1 MRVFLFLNLIM
12 TSNFSQY
19 ISQKIDLNTHI
30 MWFEKSNKYIV
41 VNDLLNNLILNKIDS
56 DKFPIKIS
64 LLKQNKINSKKLKH
78 IKDDIKN
85 LLEECN
91 IEYDDTNSPMS
102 FSIADEYTH
111 YSKFRFNERV
121 VKIEYSDERLKLL
134 IDPKF
139 VHLNCNENEE
149 TTFKIVEKNKKINL
163 FKNDKFLGSWGSK
176 KMHEFQG
183 KVSMELTSFFHG
195 MSNYD
200 WTAVF
205 HGSSL
210 CKENI
215 GLMLTGDSGS
225 GKSSLSAIL
234 MTDNFALIADDFS
247 PMDDKGIH
255 YNFPSAISIKEGFY
269 SEAKKL
275 YKSFQELNEYYI
287 NDIKG
292 NVKYLPDYSGKSIL
306 KSNCKTILNVKF
318 GSGLKNE
325 IKSINKGKAL
335 ENILP
340 DAWISSDIKDA
351 NAFINWVKSSS
362 FYDLTYND
370 NNEAIKMINE
380 IL

>member
-1 MRVFLFLNLIM
+1 M
-12 TSNFSQY
+12 TANFSQF
-19 ISQKIDLNTHI
+19 ISETIDLNTHI

-41 VNDLLNNLILNKIDS
+41 VNDLLNNLILNRINS
-56 DKFPIKIS
+56 EKFPIDTS
-64 LLKQNKINSKKLKH
+64 LLKKNKINSEKLKP
-78 IKDDIKN
+78 ISDNIKN

-91 IEYDDTNSPMS
+91 QDYDKINPKQSL
-102 FSIADEYTH
+102 SIADEYIH
-111 YSKFRFNERV
+111 QSKFKFNRRV
-121 VKIEYSDERLKLL
+121 VKIEYSDERLKSL

-139 VHLNCNENEE
+139 NHLKCNDREEIIYKVVERNE
-149 TTFKIVEKNKKINL
+149 KINL
-163 FKNDKFLGSWGSK
+163 FKNKKFLGSWGND

-195 MSNYD
+195 MSDSD

-205 HGSSL
+205 HGSTL
-210 CKENI
+210 FRGNNC
-215 GLMLTGDSGS
+215 LMLTGDSGS

-234 MTDNFALIADDFS
+234 MANDFALIADDFS

-275 YKSFQELNEYYI
+275 YKSFSELNEYYI

-292 NVKYLPDYSGKSIL
+292 NVKYLADKTDKPIL
-306 KSNCKTILNVKF
+306 KSNCNTILNVKF
-318 GSGLKNE
+318 GAGLKNE

-335 ENILP
+335 EKILP
-340 DAWISSDIKDA
+340 DAWISKNIKDA
-351 NAFINWVKSSS
+351 MAFITWVKSSM

-370 NNEAIKMINE
+370 NDEAIKMINK

>member
-1 MRVFLFLNLIM
+1 M
-12 TSNFSQY
+12 TANFSQF
-19 ISQKIDLNTHI
+19 ISETIDLNTHI

-41 VNDLLNNLILNKIDS
+41 VNDLLNNLILNRINS
-56 DKFPIKIS
+56 EKFPIDTS
-64 LLKQNKINSKKLKH
+64 LLKKNKINSEKLKP
-78 IKDDIKN
+78 ISDNIKN

-91 IEYDDTNSPMS
+91 QDYDKINPKQSL
-102 FSIADEYTH
+102 SIADEYIH
-111 YSKFRFNERV
+111 QSKFKFNRRV
-121 VKIEYSDERLKLL
+121 VKIEYSDERLKSL

-139 VHLNCNENEE
+139 NHLKCNDKEEIIFKVVERNE
-149 TTFKIVEKNKKINL
+149 KINL
-163 FKNDKFLGSWGSK
+163 FKNKKFLGSWGNE

-195 MSNYD
+195 MSDSD

-205 HGSSL
+205 HGSTL
-210 CKENI
+210 FRGNNC
-215 GLMLTGDSGS
+215 LMLTGDSGS

-234 MTDNFALIADDFS
+234 MANDFALIADDFS

-275 YKSFQELNEYYI
+275 YKSFSELNEYYI

-292 NVKYLPDYSGKSIL
+292 NVKYLADKSDKPIL
-306 KSNCKTILNVKF
+306 SSNCNTILNVKF
-318 GSGLKNE
+318 GAGLKNE

-335 ENILP
+335 EKILP
-340 DAWISSDIKDA
+340 DAWISKNIKDA
-351 NAFINWVKSSS
+351 MAFITWVKSSM
-362 FYDLTYND
+362 FYDLTYN
-370 NNEAIKMINE
+370 NNDEAIKIINK

>member
-1 MRVFLFLNLIM
+1 M
-12 TSNFSQY
+12 TSNFSEY
-19 ISQKIDLNTHI
+19 ISEQIDVNTHI

-41 VNDLLNNLILNKIDS
+41 VNDLLNNLILNRIDT

-64 LLKQNKINSKKLKH
+64 LLEQNKINSEILKP
-78 IKDDIKN
+78 IIDNIKN

-91 IEYDDTNSPMS
+91 TEYENINSQPS
-102 FSIADEYTH
+102 ILIADKYIH
-111 YSKFRFNERV
+111 QSKFKFNEKV
-121 VKIEYSDERLKLL
+121 VKIEYSDERLKSL

-139 VHLNCNENEE
+139 EHLKCNKNEE
-149 TTFKIVEKNKKINL
+149 ITYKIVEKNKKINL
-163 FKNDKFLGSWGSK
+163 FKNEKFLGSWGK
-176 KMHEFQG
+176 EKMHEFQG

-195 MSNYD
+195 MNDSD

-210 CKENI
+210 CKENNC
-215 GLMLTGDSGS
+215 LMLTGDSGS

-234 MTDNFALIADDFS
+234 MSDNFTLIADDFS

-269 SEAKKL
+269 YEAKKL
-275 YKSFQELNEYYI
+275 YKSFSELNEYYI

-325 IKSINKGKAL
+325 IKLINKGKAL
-335 ENILP
+335 EKILP
-340 DAWISSDIKDA
+340 DTWISREIKDA
-351 NAFINWVKSSS
+351 KAFINWVKSSS
-362 FYDLTYND
+362 FYDLSYND
-370 NNEAIKMINE
+370 NNEAVKMINE

>member
-1 MRVFLFLNLIM
+1 M
-12 TSNFSQY
+12 TANFSQF
-19 ISQKIDLNTHI
+19 ISETIDLNTHI

-41 VNDLLNNLILNKIDS
+41 VNDLLNNLILNRINS
-56 DKFPIKIS
+56 EKFPINTS
-64 LLKQNKINSKKLKH
+64 LLKKNKLNSEKLKP
-78 IKDDIKN
+78 ISDNIKN

-91 IEYDDTNSPMS
+91 QDYDKINPKQSL
-102 FSIADEYTH
+102 SIANEYIH
-111 YSKFRFNERV
+111 QSKFKFNRRV
-121 VKIEYSDERLKLL
+121 VKIEYSDERLKSL

-139 VHLNCNENEE
+139 NHLKCNDSEEIIYKVVERNE
-149 TTFKIVEKNKKINL
+149 KINL
-163 FKNDKFLGSWGSK
+163 FKNKKFLGSWGNE

-195 MSNYD
+195 MSDSD

-205 HGSSL
+205 HGSTL
-210 CKENI
+210 FRGNNC
-215 GLMLTGDSGS
+215 LMLTGDSGS

-234 MTDNFALIADDFS
+234 MANDFALIADDFS

-275 YKSFQELNEYYI
+275 YKSFSELNEYYI

-292 NVKYLPDYSGKSIL
+292 NVKYLADKSDKPIL
-306 KSNCKTILNVKF
+306 SSNCNTILNVKF
-318 GSGLKNE
+318 GAGLKNE

-335 ENILP
+335 EKILP
-340 DAWISSDIKDA
+340 DAWISKNIKDA
-351 NAFINWVKSSS
+351 MAFISWVKSSM

-370 NNEAIKMINE
+370 NDEAIKMINK

>member
-1 MRVFLFLNLIM
+1 M
-12 TSNFSQY
+12 TANSSQF
-19 ISQKIDLNTHI
+19 ISETIDLNTHI

-41 VNDLLNNLILNKIDS
+41 VNDLLNNLILNRINS
-56 DKFPIKIS
+56 EKFPIDTS
-64 LLKQNKINSKKLKH
+64 LLKKNKINSEKLKP
-78 IKDDIKN
+78 ISDNIKN

-91 IEYDDTNSPMS
+91 QDYDKINPEQSL
-102 FSIADEYTH
+102 SIADEYIH
-111 YSKFRFNERV
+111 QSKFKFNRRV
-121 VKIEYSDERLKLL
+121 VKIEYSDERLKSL

-139 VHLNCNENEE
+139 NHLKCNDKEEIIFKVVEINE
-149 TTFKIVEKNKKINL
+149 KINL
-163 FKNDKFLGSWGSK
+163 FKNKKFLGSWGNE

-195 MSNYD
+195 MSDSD

-205 HGSSL
+205 HGSTL
-210 CKENI
+210 FRGNNC
-215 GLMLTGDSGS
+215 LMLTGDSGS

-234 MTDNFALIADDFS
+234 MANDFALIADDFS

-275 YKSFQELNEYYI
+275 YKSFSELNEYYI

-292 NVKYLPDYSGKSIL
+292 NVKYLADKSDKPIL
-306 KSNCKTILNVKF
+306 SSNCNTILNVKF
-318 GSGLKNE
+318 GAGLKNE

-335 ENILP
+335 EKILP
-340 DAWISSDIKDA
+340 DAWISKNIKDA
-351 NAFINWVKSSS
+351 MAFITWVKSSM

-370 NNEAIKMINE
+370 NDEAIKMINK

>member
-1 MRVFLFLNLIM
+1 MRVFFITNLSM
-12 TSNFSQY
+12 TSNSSHF
-19 ISQKIDLNTHI
+19 ISEKIDINTHI

-41 VNDLLNNLILNKIDS
+41 VNDVINNLILNKIDS
-56 DKFPIKIS
+56 DKFPIKA
-64 LLKQNKINSKKLKH
+64 LLLEENKINSEKLKP
-78 IKDDIKN
+78 ISDNIKN

-91 IEYDDTNSPMS
+91 QDYDKINQESLNFILDK
-102 FSIADEYTH
+102 YTH
-111 YSKFRFNERV
+111 QSKFKFNGRV

-134 IDPKF
+134 IEPKF
-139 VHLNCNENEE
+139 NHLKCNEKEE
-149 TTFKIVEKNKKINL
+149 ITYKVLERNKKINL
-163 FKNDKFLGSWGSK
+163 FKNDKFIGCWGSD

-183 KVSMELTSFFHG
+183 KVSMELTSFFHR
-195 MSNYD
+195 MIDSD

-210 CKENI
+210 CKDNNC
-215 GLMLTGDSGS
+215 LMLTGDSGS

-234 MTDNFALIADDFS
+234 LTNNFTLIADDFS
-247 PMDDKGIH
+247 PMDDKGMH

-275 YKSFQELNEYYI
+275 FQSFSKLKEYYI

-292 NVKYLPDYSGKSIL
+292 NVKYLADNANKSIL
-306 KSNCKTILNVKF
+306 KSNCNTILNVKF
-318 GSGLKNE
+318 GIGFKNE
-325 IKSINKGKAL
+325 IKLMNKGKAL

-340 DAWISSDIKDA
+340 DTWISGNTKDA
-351 NAFINWVKSSS
+351 KTFINWVKSST

-370 NNEAIKMINE
+370 NNQAIKMINK

>member
-1 MRVFLFLNLIM
+1 M
-12 TSNFSQY
+12 TANSSQF
-19 ISQKIDLNTHI
+19 ISETIDLNTHI

-41 VNDLLNNLILNKIDS
+41 VNDLLNNLILNRINS
-56 DKFPIKIS
+56 EKFPIDTS
-64 LLKQNKINSKKLKH
+64 LLKKNKINSEKLKP
-78 IKDDIKN
+78 ISDNIKN

-91 IEYDDTNSPMS
+91 QDYDKINPKQSL
-102 FSIADEYTH
+102 SIADEYIH
-111 YSKFRFNERV
+111 QSKFKFNRRV
-121 VKIEYSDERLKLL
+121 VKIEYSDERLKSL

-139 VHLNCNENEE
+139 NHLKCNDKEEIIFKVVERNE
-149 TTFKIVEKNKKINL
+149 KINL
-163 FKNDKFLGSWGSK
+163 FKNKKFLGSWGNE

-195 MSNYD
+195 MSDSD

-205 HGSSL
+205 HGSTL
-210 CKENI
+210 FRGNNC
-215 GLMLTGDSGS
+215 LMLTGDSGS

-234 MTDNFALIADDFS
+234 MANDFALIADDFS

-275 YKSFQELNEYYI
+275 YKSFSELNEYYI

-292 NVKYLPDYSGKSIL
+292 NVKYLADKSDKPIL
-306 KSNCKTILNVKF
+306 SSNCNTILNVKF
-318 GSGLKNE
+318 GAGLKNE

-335 ENILP
+335 EKILP
-340 DAWISSDIKDA
+340 DAWISKNIKDA
-351 NAFINWVKSSS
+351 MAFITWVKSSM
-362 FYDLTYND
+362 FYDLTYN
-370 NNEAIKMINE
+370 NNDEAIKIINK

>member
-1 MRVFLFLNLIM
+1 M
-12 TSNFSQY
+12 TANSSKF
-19 ISQKIDLNTHI
+19 ISETIDLNTHI

-41 VNDLLNNLILNKIDS
+41 VNDLLNNLILNRINS
-56 DKFPIKIS
+56 EKFPIDTS
-64 LLKQNKINSKKLKH
+64 LLKKNKINSEKLKP
-78 IKDDIKN
+78 ISDNIKN

-91 IEYDDTNSPMS
+91 QDYDKINPKQSL
-102 FSIADEYTH
+102 SIADEYIH
-111 YSKFRFNERV
+111 QSKFKFNRRV
-121 VKIEYSDERLKLL
+121 VKIEYSDERLKSL

-139 VHLNCNENEE
+139 NHLKCNDREEIIYKVLERNE
-149 TTFKIVEKNKKINL
+149 KINL
-163 FKNDKFLGSWGSK
+163 FKNKKFLGSWGSK

-195 MSNYD
+195 MSDSD

-205 HGSSL
+205 HGSTLFSRNN
-210 CKENI
+210 C
-215 GLMLTGDSGS
+215 LMLTGDSGS

-234 MTDNFALIADDFS
+234 MANDFALIADDFS

-275 YKSFQELNEYYI
+275 YKSFSELNEYYI

-292 NVKYLPDYSGKSIL
+292 NVKYLADKSDKPIL
-306 KSNCKTILNVKF
+306 SSNCNTILNVKF
-318 GSGLKNE
+318 GAGLKNE

-335 ENILP
+335 EKILP
-340 DAWISSDIKDA
+340 DAWISKDIKDA
-351 NAFINWVKSSS
+351 KAFITWVKSSI

-370 NNEAIKMINE
+370 NDEAIKIINK

>member
-1 MRVFLFLNLIM
+1 M
-12 TSNFSQY
+12 TANFSQF
-19 ISQKIDLNTHI
+19 ISETIDLNTHI

-41 VNDLLNNLILNKIDS
+41 VNDLLNNLILNRINS
-56 DKFPIKIS
+56 EKFPIDTS
-64 LLKQNKINSKKLKH
+64 LLKKNKINSEKLKP
-78 IKDDIKN
+78 ISDNIIN

-91 IEYDDTNSPMS
+91 QDYDKINPEQSL
-102 FSIADEYTH
+102 SIADEYIH
-111 YSKFRFNERV
+111 QSKFKFNRRV
-121 VKIEYSDERLKLL
+121 VKIQYSDERLKSL

-139 VHLNCNENEE
+139 NHLKCNDKEEIIFKVVERNE
-149 TTFKIVEKNKKINL
+149 KINL
-163 FKNDKFLGSWGSK
+163 FKNKKFLGSWGNE

-195 MSNYD
+195 MSDSD

-205 HGSSL
+205 HGSTL
-210 CKENI
+210 FRGNNC
-215 GLMLTGDSGS
+215 LMLTGDSGS

-234 MTDNFALIADDFS
+234 MANDFALIADDFS

-275 YKSFQELNEYYI
+275 YKSFSELNEYYI

-292 NVKYLPDYSGKSIL
+292 NVKYLADKSDKPIL
-306 KSNCKTILNVKF
+306 SSNCNTILNVKF
-318 GSGLKNE
+318 GAGLKNE

-335 ENILP
+335 EKILP
-340 DAWISSDIKDA
+340 DAWISKNIKDA
-351 NAFINWVKSSS
+351 MAFITWVKSSM
-362 FYDLTYND
+362 FYDLTYN
-370 NNEAIKMINE
+370 NNDEAIKIINK

>member
-1 MRVFLFLNLIM
+1 M
-12 TSNFSQY
+12 TANSSQF
-19 ISQKIDLNTHI
+19 ISETIDLNTHI

-41 VNDLLNNLILNKIDS
+41 VNDLLNNLILNRINS
-56 DKFPIKIS
+56 EKFPIDTS
-64 LLKQNKINSKKLKH
+64 LLKKNKINSEKLKP
-78 IKDDIKN
+78 ISDNIKN

-91 IEYDDTNSPMS
+91 QDYDKINPEQSL
-102 FSIADEYTH
+102 SIADEYIH
-111 YSKFRFNERV
+111 QSKFKFNRRV
-121 VKIEYSDERLKLL
+121 VKIEYSDERLKSL

-139 VHLNCNENEE
+139 NHLKCNDREEIIYKVVERNE
-149 TTFKIVEKNKKINL
+149 KINL
-163 FKNDKFLGSWGSK
+163 FKNKKFLGSWGNE

-195 MSNYD
+195 MSDSD

-205 HGSSL
+205 HGSTL
-210 CKENI
+210 FRGNNC
-215 GLMLTGDSGS
+215 LMLTGDSGS

-234 MTDNFALIADDFS
+234 MANDFALIADDFS

-275 YKSFQELNEYYI
+275 YKSFSELKEYYI

-292 NVKYLPDYSGKSIL
+292 NVKYLADKTDKPIL
-306 KSNCKTILNVKF
+306 KSNCNTILNVKF
-318 GSGLKNE
+318 GAGLKNE

-335 ENILP
+335 EKILP
-340 DAWISSDIKDA
+340 DAWISKNIKDA
-351 NAFINWVKSSS
+351 MAFITWVKSSM
-362 FYDLTYND
+362 FYDLTYN
-370 NNEAIKMINE
+370 NNDEAIKIINK

>member
-1 MRVFLFLNLIM
+1 M
-12 TSNFSQY
+12 TANFSQF
-19 ISQKIDLNTHI
+19 ISERIDLNTYI

-41 VNDLLNNLILNKIDS
+41 VNDLLNNLILNRINS
-56 DKFPIKIS
+56 EKFPIDTS
-64 LLKQNKINSKKLKH
+64 LLKKNKINSEKLKP
-78 IKDDIKN
+78 ISDNIKN
-85 LLEECN
+85 LLKECN
-91 IEYDDTNSPMS
+91 QDYDKINPEQSL
-102 FSIADEYTH
+102 SIADEYIH
-111 YSKFRFNERV
+111 QSKFKFNRRV
-121 VKIEYSDERLKLL
+121 VKIEYSDERLKSL

-139 VHLNCNENEE
+139 NHLKCNDKEEIIFKVVERNE
-149 TTFKIVEKNKKINL
+149 KINL
-163 FKNDKFLGSWGSK
+163 FKNKKFLGSWGSE

-195 MSNYD
+195 MSDSD

-205 HGSSL
+205 HGSTLFRGNNS
-210 CKENI
+210 
-215 GLMLTGDSGS
+215 LMLTGDSGS

-234 MTDNFALIADDFS
+234 MANDFALIADDFS

-275 YKSFQELNEYYI
+275 YKSFSELNEYYI

-292 NVKYLPDYSGKSIL
+292 NVKYLADKSDKPIL
-306 KSNCKTILNVKF
+306 SSNCNTILNVKF
-318 GSGLKNE
+318 GAGLKNE

-335 ENILP
+335 EKILP
-340 DAWISSDIKDA
+340 DAWISKDIKDA
-351 NAFINWVKSSS
+351 MAFITWVKSSM

-370 NNEAIKMINE
+370 NNEAIKMINK

>member
-1 MRVFLFLNLIM
+1 MTENL
-12 TSNFSQY
+12 TQY
-19 ISQKIDLNTHI
+19 IYEKIDVNTHI

-41 VNDLLNNLILNKIDS
+41 VNDLLNNLILNRIDS
-56 DKFPIKIS
+56 DKYPIKIS
-64 LLKQNKINSKKLKH
+64 LLKQNKISSKKLKS
-78 IKDDIKN
+78 IKDNIKN

-91 IEYDDTNSPMS
+91 TEYENKNSLMS
-102 FSIADEYTH
+102 FSIAEKYTH
-111 YSKFRFNERV
+111 HSKFRFNERV
-121 VKIEYSDERLKLL
+121 VKLEYSDERLKSL

-139 VHLNCNENEE
+139 VHLKCNEKEE
-149 TTFKIVEKNKKINL
+149 TTYKIVEKNKKINL
-163 FKNDKFLGSWGSK
+163 FKNDKFLGSWYSK

-195 MSNYD
+195 MSDSD

-205 HGSSL
+205 HGSTL
-210 CKENI
+210 CKEDSC
-215 GLMLTGDSGS
+215 LMLTGDSGS

-234 MTDNFALIADDFS
+234 MNDNFALIADDFS

-269 SEAKKL
+269 YEAKKL
-275 YKSFQELNEYYI
+275 YKSFSELNEYYI

-292 NVKYLPDYSGKSIL
+292 NVKYLPDYSGKPIL

-318 GSGLKNE
+318 GSSLKNE

-335 ENILP
+335 EKILP
-340 DAWISSDIKDA
+340 DAWISREIKDA
-351 NAFINWVKSSS
+351 KAFINWVKSSS
-362 FYDLTYND
+362 FYDLSYND
-370 NNEAIKMINE
+370 NNEAVKMINE

>member
-1 MRVFLFLNLIM
+1 M
-12 TSNFSQY
+12 TANSSQF
-19 ISQKIDLNTHI
+19 ISETIDLNTHI

-41 VNDLLNNLILNKIDS
+41 VNDLLNNLILNRINS
-56 DKFPIKIS
+56 EKFPIDTS
-64 LLKQNKINSKKLKH
+64 LLKKNKINSEKLKP
-78 IKDDIKN
+78 ISDNIKN

-91 IEYDDTNSPMS
+91 QDYDKINPKQSL
-102 FSIADEYTH
+102 SIADEYIH
-111 YSKFRFNERV
+111 QSKFKFNRRV
-121 VKIEYSDERLKLL
+121 VKIEYSDERLKSL

-139 VHLNCNENEE
+139 NHLKCNDREEIIYKVVERNE
-149 TTFKIVEKNKKINL
+149 KINL
-163 FKNDKFLGSWGSK
+163 FKNKKFLGSWGNE

-195 MSNYD
+195 MSDSD

-205 HGSSL
+205 HGSTL
-210 CKENI
+210 FRGNNC
-215 GLMLTGDSGS
+215 LMLTGDSGS

-234 MTDNFALIADDFS
+234 MANDFALIADDFS

-275 YKSFQELNEYYI
+275 YKSFSELNEYYI

-292 NVKYLPDYSGKSIL
+292 NVKYLADKSDKPIL
-306 KSNCKTILNVKF
+306 SSNCNTILNVKF
-318 GSGLKNE
+318 GAGLKNE

-335 ENILP
+335 EKILP
-340 DAWISSDIKDA
+340 DAWISKNIKDA
-351 NAFINWVKSSS
+351 MAFITWVKSSM
-362 FYDLTYND
+362 FYDLTYN
-370 NNEAIKMINE
+370 NNDEAIKIINK